1 MQAEN
6 AQVVGAALA
15 AGMYP
20 KLLSMDQGGFK
31 TIINQQ
37 PVAIVCVLRA
47 RFMFPLRRSADRSST
62 PARSTSE

>member
-1 MQAEN
+1 VQAEN
-6 AQVVGAALA
+6 VQVVGAALA

-37 PVAIVCVLRA
+37 PVAIVSVLRA
-47 RFMFPLRRSADRSST
+47 RLLVTIRRSADRSSIR
-62 PARSTSE
+62 ARSTSE